1 MKAQTNRFKLF
12 WTLLGGQRARYAAAT
27 VALVLASCFLYL
39 APLVPQIVIDGVFLA
54 GEGDAAPSRL
64 TVWAVDR
71 LGGEAFLRD
80 NLWWPAALI
89 LAFSAIAGVFTYVR
103 SRLSARASESIIR
116 QLRDRVYDHLQHLP
130 CRYFDRAETGDLI
143 QRATSDVETVRTFLT
158 SHVVEIGRA
167 LIMFL
172 VPLPL
177 MLAIDVR
184 MTIVS
189 VLLMPVIVGFSV
201 FFFLKVKSAFKK
213 TDEAEAKLTATVQEN
228 LAGIRVVRAFA
239 RQDFE
244 ERKFG
249 QANTAHRDF
258 DFRLYRILA
267 WFWSSSD
274 LICFA
279 QRALVVC
286 AGAWWLALGT
296 LQVGAFF
303 YFVTAVSMFMWPLRQ
318 MGRILTDLGK
328 AIVALDRIE
337 EILREPRESAA
348 DSVPAATPP
357 RALSGEIVFDRVSFA
372 HSENSPVLREVS
384 FRIPAGS
391 SLAILGPS
399 GSGKSTIIN
408 LLLRLYDYDAGAIR
422 LDEHELRELDRGFVR
437 AQMSV
442 VMQEPFLYSKTLR
455 DNLSLARPGVHETE
469 IIEATTVAAV
479 HDSIE
484 RFAHRYDTLVGER
497 GVTLSGGQ
505 RQRVAIARALIKD
518 PAVLILDDA
527 LSAVDTDTESM
538 ILSALGSRE
547 GRHTTILIAH
557 RVSTVMH
564 TDQIIV
570 LDRGRVTESGR
581 HEELLRRDGLYARL
595 WRAQGEA
602 AEECDRELAAGLAV
616 GAGAAKQ

>member
-1 MKAQTNRFKLF
+1 MQAQTHRLRLF
-12 WTLLGGQRARYAAAT
+12 WRLLAGQRLVYACAT
-27 VALVLASCFLYL
+27 LALVVASCFLYL
-39 APLVPQIVIDGVFLA
+39 VPLVPQIVIDGVFMA
-54 GEGDAAPSRL
+54 GEGEAAPSRL
-64 TVWAVDR
+64 TAWAVER
-71 LGGEAFLRD
+71 LGGETFLRQ
-80 NLWWPAALI
+80 NLWLPALLI
-89 LAFSAIAGVFTYVR
+89 LAFSAIAGAFTYLR
-103 SRLSARASESIIR
+103 GRWSARASESIIR
-116 QLRDRVYDHLQHLP
+116 RLRDQVYDQLQHLP
-130 CRYFDRAETGDLI
+130 CRYFDQAETGDLI

-177 MLAIDVR
+177 MLSIDWR
-184 MTIVS
+184 MTLVS

-201 FFFLKVKSAFKK
+201 FFFLKVKSAFRQ
-213 TDEAEAKLTATVQEN
+213 TDEAEAKLTTTVQEN

-239 RQDFE
+239 RQAFE
-244 ERKFG
+244 EQKFG
-249 QANTAHRDF
+249 QANTTHRER

-274 LICFA
+274 LICFL

-286 AGAWWLALGT
+286 AGAWWVATGS

-303 YFVTAVSMFMWPLRQ
+303 FFITAVGMFMWPLRQ

-328 AIVALDRIE
+328 AIVALDRIG
-337 EILREPRESAA
+337 EILGAARESAA
-348 DSVPAATPP
+348 DQVAAPAPEVL
-357 RALSGEIVFDRVSFA
+357 RGEIVFERVSFA
-372 HSENSPVLREVS
+372 HAENSPVLREVS
-384 FRIPAGS
+384 FRVPAGS

-408 LLLRLYDYDAGAIR
+408 LLLRLYDHDAGEIR
-422 LDEHELRELDRGFVR
+422 LDGHDLRELDRAFVR
-437 AQMSV
+437 RQMSV

-455 DNLSLARPGVHETE
+455 ENLRLARPGANDEE

-479 HDSIE
+479 HDSIQ

-505 RQRVAIARALIKD
+505 RQRVAIARALVKA

-527 LSAVDTDTESM
+527 LSAVDTDTEAA
-538 ILSALGSRE
+538 ILAALAARAGH
-547 GRHTTILIAH
+547 HTTILIAH

-564 TDQIIV
+564 ADQIIV
-570 LDRGRVTESGR
+570 LEQGRVTESGT
-581 HEELLRRDGLYARL
+581 HLALLERGGLYARL
-595 WRAQGEA
+595 WQAQGEA
-602 AEECDRELAAGLAV
+602 VEDCERERLAGLA
-616 GAGAAKQ
+616 ARAETAPP

>member
-1 MKAQTNRFKLF
+1 MKAQTSRFKLF
-12 WTLLGGQRARYAAAT
+12 WMLLEGQRARYGAAT
-27 VALVLASCFLYL
+27 LALVIASCFLYL

-64 TVWAVDR
+64 TLWAVER

-80 NLWWPAALI
+80 NLWWPALLI
-89 LAFSAIAGVFTYVR
+89 FAFSATAGLFTYLR
-103 SRLSARASESIIR
+103 GRWSASASESIIR
-116 QLRDRVYDHLQHLP
+116 QLRDRVYDHLQHLS

-158 SHVVEIGRA
+158 LHVVEIGRA

-184 MTIVS
+184 MTLVS

-201 FFFLKVKSAFKK
+201 FFFLKVKAAFKK
-213 TDEAEAKLTATVQEN
+213 TDEAEARLTATVQEN

-239 RQDFE
+239 RQEFE
-244 ERKFG
+244 EQKFG
-249 QANTAHRDF
+249 QANTAHREL
-258 DFRLYRILA
+258 DFRLYRIMA
-267 WFWSSSD
+267 SFWSSSD
-274 LICFA
+274 LICFT
-279 QRALVVC
+279 QRALVVS

-296 LQVGAFF
+296 LQVGAF
-303 YFVTAVSMFMWPLRQ
+303 YFFITAVSMFMWPLRQ

-328 AIVALDRIE
+328 AIVALDRIG
-337 EILREPRESAA
+337 EILREPPESSADRAA
-348 DSVPAATPP
+348 VTAPA
-357 RALSGEIVFDRVSFA
+357 ALSGEIVFDRVSFA

-422 LDEHELRELDRGFVR
+422 LDGHELRALERGFVR

-455 DNLSLARPGVHETE
+455 ENLRLARPGVHDEQ

-538 ILSALGSRE
+538 ILAALGSRE

-564 TDQIIV
+564 ADQIIV
-570 LDRGRVTESGR
+570 LDHGRVTESGR
-581 HEELLRRDGLYARL
+581 HEELLARDGLYARL

-616 GAGAAKQ
+616 GAGAAQQ